1 MRVKLWLMEA
11 DPVRTLS
18 SPDIFILRGRRAAMG
33 SLDVVYSRWSGPR
46 LTVYGSYQRPSGD
59 RFLRR
64 ITGGPEASMGPGS
77 AYLAAVREYRWS
89 LATMFRED
97 SKLVECLSGS
107 SPQGGRADGV
117 VIGVTKVAGHG
128 ITEVL
133 MARDPGLGRVRE
145 CLSSVY
151 GRISGEEELDPDLA
165 PDIAVKRNSSPEWL
179 RPGRSYN
186 IESTSSKNG
195 FYIRFLAWAEDGL
208 IHWIDLDGVFYASP
222 PSQVYA
228 LVETVSQAMPSP
240 GLVYEFTAAWSTFVD
255 TAGISVDEVEEAF
268 RGLVERVEGA
278 G

>member
-33 SLDVVYSRWSGPR
+33 NLDVVYSRWSGPR

-89 LATMFRED
+89 LATMFREN

-186 IESTSSKNG
+186 IESTSSNNG